1 VYEHVCTSRRRSGE
15 GNGTE
20 QEVPQEM
27 TNTGA
32 MDVKV
37 EDQVMLEEV
46 FGAAAMA
53 SSQAKPNPLTG
64 PLEEARQEK

>member
-1 VYEHVCTSRRRSGE
+1 
-15 GNGTE
+15 
-20 QEVPQEM
+20 VPQEM

-32 MDVKV
+32 IDVKV

-64 PLEEARQEK
+64 PLEEACQEQ